1 MKKVCLLCLVFFS
14 LLSGKISA
22 QQTPRPI
29 VCHATIEN
37 ADTVPV
43 FYLKTYNVIDFRGHL
58 SQKEIRRRTKLV
70 RNVIKVYPYARL
82 AAEKLR
88 EYDSL
93 LVSIPDDA
101 KRKKTMKQVEKAF
114 VKEYTPIVEDM
125 TFSQGIVLLKLVDS
139 PANCLEFCQ
148 GTVST
153 MRDIDI
159 YAAIE
164 EFAKSGRIGYVH
176 FRNTSGRLPKY
187 SEVFIDDGY
196 VDMKKAMEIY
206 AKCGYTGTV
215 IPDHSPRLEAQDW
228 WETGMAF
235 ALGYIRG
242 IMPKEG

>member
-29 VCHATIEN
+29 VCHAIIED

-101 KRKKTMKQVEKAF
+101 KRKKTMKQVEKTF

-125 TFSQGIVLLKLVDS
+125 TFSQGIVLLKLVD
-139 PANCLEFCQ
+139 
-148 GTVST
+148 
-153 MRDIDI
+153 R
-159 YAAIE
+159 
-164 EFAKSGRIGYVH
+164 
-176 FRNTSGRLPKY
+176 
-187 SEVFIDDGY
+187 
-196 VDMKKAMEIY
+196 
-206 AKCGYTGTV
+206 
-215 IPDHSPRLEAQDW
+215 
-228 WETGMAF
+228 ETGKTTYRIVDELRGKITAF
-235 ALGYIRG
+235 FYQSIARLWHYNLKDNYDPKGKDKEIESIVRMIERG
-242 IMPKEG
+242 KIII